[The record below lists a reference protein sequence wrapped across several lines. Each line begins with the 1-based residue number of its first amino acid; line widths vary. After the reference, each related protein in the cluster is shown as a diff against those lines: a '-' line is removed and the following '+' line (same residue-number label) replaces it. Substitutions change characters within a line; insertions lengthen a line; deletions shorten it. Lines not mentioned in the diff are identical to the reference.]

1 MVTMIPQTDQD
12 QERTTLSLDEQQR
25 TFEEAITETDENKL
39 YACVEW
45 LAQLKRKL
53 PLQYMVKKAQIKT
66 TFKATSLSLRDLVA
80 VINAEARRQEQTE
93 RGQRPDVAI
102 VAIKWAQQGRE
113 NWGYDDSTQTWYK
126 WSGTH
131 WEQQQEKASSLDQE
145 AIAALQ
151 NAGIAVNSNQTINTF
166 IRVAASYCKRALS
179 QEKSGKINFA
189 NGTLDLST
197 MQLTPFDAADNFT
210 YCLGYNYTPGG
221 SHPTIDKTLEETIP
235 DLHARQAVIAHIG
248 LSLMR
253 DTSFHNFGLLIGP
266 PRAGKSTILALMNAV
281 CGLVD
286 DPYKFAG
293 PSLFSRDLEGK
304 RSRAAWVDYRG
315 VCVDELPGEALR
327 EEELLKLMSA
337 HSGVEMRRIGKDE
350 RTDNRWKP
358 KLLLSTN
365 DTPHYKDAS
374 GAIRQ
379 RAIIIACPNG
389 PRPDNQQDK
398 ELINKLLPEI
408 GAFAATCVEYAQ
420 ALKKHGYYPRSAAMK
435 KLLDEIEH
443 NDPLKAFLHECC
455 VIEPGNEALKIT
467 TDQLHKSYA
476 EYVAEGGNSPMAKN
490 KMASAIRDMHI
501 GVSVGEWM
509 RWNGRP
515 ARCLKGIK
523 LRSEYDGD
531 PVEPTYQD
539 DPLLF
544 GSGGQPT
551 PPAPSGEDKQAAA
564 AHTTETRLADQVE
577 APQVANPLTYTLNY
591 PENMTYFMDPPPEE
605 PCPQCGATNYA
616 PYWGKY
622 ATRKWGCASC
632 HPDIPKRLGN
642 FDPDRHTT

>member
-1 MVTMIPQTDQD
+1 MVTMLPQTDQD
-12 QERTTLSLDEQQR
+12 QERTTLPLDEQPR
-25 TFEEAITETDENKL
+25 VFEEAITEADENKL

-45 LAQLKRKL
+45 LAHLKRKV

-66 TFKATSLSLRDLVA
+66 TFKAASLSLRDLVA
-80 VINAEARRQEQTE
+80 VINAEARRQEQAE
-93 RGQRPDVAI
+93 RGLKPDVAI
-102 VAIKWAQQGRE
+102 VAIKWAQQGRQI
-113 NWGYDDSTQTWYK
+113 WGYDDATQIWYK
-126 WSGTH
+126 WNGTY
-131 WEQQQEKASSLDQE
+131 WEEQREKASSLDQE

-197 MQLTPFDAADNFT
+197 MQLTPFDPGDNFT
-210 YCLGYNYTPGG
+210 YCLGYTYTPGG

-408 GAFAATCVEYAQ
+408 GAFAATCIEYAQ
-420 ALKKHGYYPRSAAMK
+420 ALKKHGYYSRSAAMK

-443 NDPLKAFLHECC
+443 NDPLKAFLRECC
-455 VIEPGNEALKIT
+455 IIEPGNEALKIT
-467 TDQLHKSYA
+467 SDQLHKSYA

-490 KMASAIRDMHI
+490 KMVSSIRDMHI
-501 GVSVGEWM
+501 GVAVGEWM

-523 LRSEYDGD
+523 LRGEFDGD
-531 PVEPTYQD
+531 PTEPIYQD
-539 DPLLF
+539 DPLFF
-544 GSGGQPT
+544 GGGQPT
-551 PPAPSGEDKQAAA
+551 PPAPSGEDEQATATQ
-564 AHTTETRLADQVE
+564 TTETEQADQVE
-577 APQVANPLTYTLNY
+577 APRVADPLTYTLNY
-591 PENMTYFMDPPPEE
+591 PENMTYFMDPPPED
-605 PCPQCGATNYA
+605 PCPQCGAKNYA
-616 PYWGKY
+616 PFWGKY

-632 HPDIPKRLGN
+632 YPEIPKRLGN
-642 FDPDRHTT
+642 FDPNQHTT

>member
-1 MVTMIPQTDQD
+1 MIPQTDQD